1 MIRLTDGNI
10 TAEIVMNNWDG
21 NGWTP
26 DWSPDFFEAGGLE
39 YNDETD
45 TYKVEDVEYCIE
57 QARDWQN
64 AIGDFL
70 EDDDVDTSGRN
81 VEVYYV

>member
-26 DWSPDFFEAGGLE
+26 DWSLDFFGAGGLE

-70 EDDDVDTSGRN
+70 EDDDIDTSDRN
-81 VEVYYV
+81 VEVCYV